1 MYRIPALGLYRGY
14 LVSIG
19 YALCDPIGGISMG
32 SYRGGSLWVPLPKD
46 TMKRSL
52 LLQGTAYRAL
62 KVHRSPCRAPQGE
75 LPRPTAPHS
84 PGQRYNFLACAMS
97 PLLSRVR
104 CPMEG
109 RTPLM
114 SYLGRMVSRKI
125 PLWGNGGSVGRT
137 AQRRP
142 LSGVLWGR
150 AGCCGALWGSHGAE

>member
-75 LPRPTAPHS
+75 LPRPTAPHR
-84 PGQRYNFLACAMS
+84 PQTAPFPIRTACGGA
-97 PLLSRVR
+97 PHGPKALSRPHR
-104 CPMEG
+104 PPHG
-109 RTPLM
+109 PPPNP
-114 SYLGRMVSRKI
+114 GAA
-125 PLWGNGGSVGRT
+125 PQPGRT
-137 AQRRP
+137 A
-142 LSGVLWGR
+142 
-150 AGCCGALWGSHGAE
+150 